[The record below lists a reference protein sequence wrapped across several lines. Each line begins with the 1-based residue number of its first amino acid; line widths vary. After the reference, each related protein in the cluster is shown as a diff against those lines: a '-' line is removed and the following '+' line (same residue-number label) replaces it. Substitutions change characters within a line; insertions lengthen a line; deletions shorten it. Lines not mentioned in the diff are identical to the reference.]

1 VTTLEMGWGA
11 LAPAPNPRDV
21 LRSMGVPY
29 TGDDDILFVSEPVR
43 YNGRLRLF
51 IATRS
56 TMVYARSP
64 DLAQSLANVFN
75 PQEWL
80 LDWAAPV
87 HNLAFLDEGGGDDG
101 SMSLN
106 INGDAKAMFGIGDQ
120 KKDAAVLVLHVR
132 ARDAWLGDPSSTRMR
147 PVAVAPTQLEPARE
161 ALRGIMRDAGRVPA
175 LCWAERPTQSTMV
188 VYLKRGVAEQEAL
201 TAMVAQVCRD
211 HGLRPESTAARGDE
225 PGVRPAS
232 YYAPRHPAHFQPSF
246 IELNGTL

>member
-1 VTTLEMGWGA
+1 MTTPEMGWGA
-11 LAPAPNPRDV
+11 PAPAPINPREV
-21 LRSMGVPY
+21 LRSMGVPC

-56 TMVYARSP
+56 IMVYARSP
-64 DLAQSLANVFN
+64 DLAQSLANMFN
-75 PQEWL
+75 PREWL

-87 HNLAFLDEGGGDDG
+87 HNLAFLDDGDDG

-106 INGDAKAMFGIGDQ
+106 INGDAMAMFGIGDQ

-147 PVAVAPTQLEPARE
+147 PVAVAPAQLEPARE
-161 ALRGIMRDAGRVPA
+161 ALRGFMRDAGRVPA

-188 VYLKRGVAEQEAL
+188 VYLKRGVAEQVAL
-201 TAMVAQVCRD
+201 TAMLAQVCRD

-225 PGVRPAS
+225 PGVVPAR
-232 YYAPRHPAHFQPSF
+232 YCTPRHPAHFEPSLL
-246 IELNGTL
+246 ELNGTL